1 MAGAVKIYRLHV
13 AMEHIAPAV
22 WREVEVPSN
31 MTLTGLHGVMQALM
45 GWHDAHLWAFENNDL
60 RFVPADPE
68 ATAPLQPA
76 VDPDR
81 VTLGTL
87 LAGRGD
93 GLRYNYD
100 FGDDWRLGIKVVS
113 VGKLQ
118 PKVRYPRCL
127 AGERAGPPEDCGGP
141 PGFEE
146 LLAARKNPRSKQ
158 AKELLAWA
166 GPDWDPEK
174 FDLTLT
180 NKSFAALPAPLRL
193 H

>member
-1 MAGAVKIYRLHV
+1 MHV
-13 AMEHIAPAV
+13 SMEHIAPAI

-31 MTLTGLHGVMQALM
+31 MTLSGLHGVMQVLM
-45 GWHDAHLWAFENNDL
+45 GWHDAHLWAFESSDQ
-60 RFVPADPE
+60 RFVPADLE
-68 ATAPLQPA
+68 AAAPLQPA

-81 VTLGTL
+81 VKLGAL
-87 LAGRGD
+87 LTGKTS

-100 FGDDWRLGIKVVS
+100 FGDDWWLKIKVVS
-113 VGKLQ
+113 IEDPQ

-127 AGERAGPPEDCGGP
+127 AGARAGPPEDCGGP

-146 LLAARKNPRSKQ
+146 LLAARKKPRSRQ

-180 NKSFAALPAPLRL
+180 NKTLAALPAPRRL

>member
-1 MAGAVKIYRLHV
+1 MHV
-13 AMEHIAPAV
+13 AVEHIAPAI

-45 GWHDAHLWAFENNDL
+45 GWHDAHLWAFEHNDQ
-60 RFVPADPE
+60 RFEPADPD
-68 ATAPLQPA
+68 ASAPLQPA
-76 VDPDR
+76 VDPDQL
-81 VTLGTL
+81 TLGTL
-87 LAGRGD
+87 LASRGD

-100 FGDDWRLGIKVVS
+100 FGDDWWLGIKVVS
-113 VGKLQ
+113 VGKPQ
-118 PKVRYPRCL
+118 PKLRYPRCL

-146 LLAARKNPRSKQ
+146 LLAARKNSRSRQ

-180 NKSFAALPAPLRL
+180 SKSLAALPAPRRL

>member
-1 MAGAVKIYRLHV
+1 MAGAVKIYRLHA
-13 AMEHIAPAV
+13 AMEHIEPAV

-45 GWHDAHLWAFENNDL
+45 GWHDAHLWVFEHHEQ
-60 RFVPADPE
+60 RFEPADPE
-68 ATAPLQPA
+68 ASAPLQPA
-76 VDPDR
+76 IDPDR

-87 LAGRGD
+87 LASRGD

-100 FGDDWRLGIKVVS
+100 FGDDWWLGIKVVS
-113 VGKLQ
+113 VGNPQ
-118 PKVRYPRCL
+118 PNVRYPRCI
-127 AGERAGPPEDCGGP
+127 AGERAGPPEDCGGL

-146 LLAARKNPRSKQ
+146 LLAAHKNPRSRQ

-166 GPDWDPEK
+166 GPGWDPEK
-174 FDLTLT
+174 FDLALINKTL
-180 NKSFAALPAPLRL
+180 AALLAPRRL